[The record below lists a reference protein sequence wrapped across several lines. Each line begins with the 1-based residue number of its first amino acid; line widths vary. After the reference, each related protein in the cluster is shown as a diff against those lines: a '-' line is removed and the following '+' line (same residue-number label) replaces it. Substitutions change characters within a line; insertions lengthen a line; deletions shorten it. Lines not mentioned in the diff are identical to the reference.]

1 MPIPEQSKKAQ
12 GQKNIPFWT
21 DLLIK
26 NGVKP
31 ETVPFVLSQIILES
45 DWFTSNAY
53 IFDKNPAGI
62 TWNERYKTRPGA
74 TIGIKRPSREG
85 GNYVHFATFNDAA
98 KDLIRIL
105 SKQMPSN
112 NLGRPIDSI
121 SYIDYAK
128 RLKANGYYAS
138 SLNDYLGGLKA
149 QLKRIT
155 SWFDIP
161 SLIKKKRLN
170 WLFRWF

>member
-1 MPIPEQSKKAQ
+1 MPIPEQNKKAQ
-12 GQKNIPFWT
+12 GAKNIPYWT
-21 DLLIK
+21 DLLIR

-31 ETVPFVLSQIILES
+31 DTVPFVLSQIILES

-62 TWNERYKTRPGA
+62 TWNDNYKTRPGA
-74 TIGIKRPSREG
+74 TIGRKRPSKEG
-85 GNYVHFATFNDAA
+85 GNYVHFNTFNDAA
-98 KDLIRIL
+98 KDLVRIL
-105 SKQMPSN
+105 SKQLPGN
-112 NLGRPIDSI
+112 QLGRPIDSTNN
-121 SYIDYAK
+121 IDYAQ

-138 SLNDYLGGLKA
+138 SYNDYLGGLEA
-149 QLKRIT
+149 QLKRIK
-155 SWFDIP
+155 SWFDIS